1 MPEVAEARTERGREG
16 ERDERREKGDGVVVV
31 AVDLEF
37 LDDDADDATGL
48 VAADA
53 GAADF

>member
-16 ERDERREKGDGVVVV
+16 EREERREKGDGVVVV